1 MKWKQNIS
9 DHDHSNKYIMTQ
21 QFNKL
26 MSENFAS
33 RLTQANLAS
42 NNGIASFVKNTDFD
56 DKLKTFNKKKNTSI
70 KTKHLLVENEF

>member
-1 MKWKQNIS
+1 MKWKQNS

-42 NNGIASFVKNTDFD
+42 NNGMASFVKIQILMIN
-56 DKLKTFNKKKNTSI
+56 
-70 KTKHLLVENEF
+70 